1 MKSLICT
8 FVLCAITSIGLSA
21 SAQGNRMEEVPQ
33 AADSVD
39 LATLEVK
46 LASYGMTVGELL
58 ASDDDEHRVAALRHI
73 IRDGAN
79 TKFSRT
85 DVYQVV
91 RIYRDHPDDDIRRM
105 AVVALGQMNDGW
117 AIDFLT
123 RSTHFERTPKV
134 LHTLIAVLDEYNAPA
149 PIELDEGEL
158 ARTDP

>member
-8 FVLCAITSIGLSA
+8 FVLCALTAVGLDA
-21 SAQGNRMEEVPQ
+21 NAQGDRIEDAPQ

-39 LATLEVK
+39 LATLQVK
-46 LASYGMTVGELL
+46 LASYGLTVGELL
-58 ASDDDEHRVAALRHI
+58 ASEDDEHRVAALRHI

-79 TKFSRT
+79 TKFSRA
-85 DVYQVV
+85 DVYHVV
-91 RIYRDHPDDDIRRM
+91 RIYRDHADDDIRRM

-134 LHTLIAVLDEYNAPA
+134 LHTLIAVLDDYNTPA
-149 PIELDEGEL
+149 PIDPDGEL